1 MGLKAPDQEFE
12 VPPPKGGGLRGC
24 LFGGLYGGSM
34 VMGKDVG
41 WSKLPPL
48 GGRTGLQEQRP
59 LGRLASE
66 SMGCDEVGSMG
77 LKSHV
82 Q

>member
-24 LFGGLYGGSM
+24 LLGGIYGDSM

-41 WSKLPPL
+41 WS
-48 GGRTGLQEQRP
+48 
-59 LGRLASE
+59 
-66 SMGCDEVGSMG
+66 
-77 LKSHV
+77 
-82 Q
+82 